1 VVLPQVPTSKGAAT
15 AWMGGSLL
23 GGIAGNITWI
33 VSADV
38 EEIFEED
45 AGQAGMQRLRQLVK
59 RQFGLS

>member
-1 VVLPQVPTSKGAAT
+1 
-15 AWMGGSLL
+15 MGGSLL